1 MTRTRSS
8 IWAVLVF
15 AVFAFA
21 TVLIF
26 FWIRDGSLGAAGD
39 SMDTL
44 LSDTGATVAKTADDI
59 VANTGEAID
68 DATDGD
74 SRT

>member
-1 MTRTRSS
+1 MARTG
-8 IWAVLVF
+8 IWSVIVF
-15 AVFAFA
+15 TVFAFA
-21 TVLIF
+21 TVLVF

-44 LSDTGATVAKTADDI
+44 LGETGATVAKTADDI
-59 VANTGEAID
+59 VANTGEAIN